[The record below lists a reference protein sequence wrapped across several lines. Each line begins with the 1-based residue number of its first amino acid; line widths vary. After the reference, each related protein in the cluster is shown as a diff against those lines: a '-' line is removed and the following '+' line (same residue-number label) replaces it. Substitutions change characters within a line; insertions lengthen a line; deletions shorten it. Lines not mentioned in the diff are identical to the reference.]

1 MKRLLPIIIC
11 IAILGI
17 GIAVQ
22 YQANRPPAVPVVELV
37 PRGAPAVE
45 QNAGQQRVDKEN
57 ITIDIVE
64 LMEVLDRLRGDD
76 HADQL
81 ADWALYGTLLQAG
94 LSSDEIRSA
103 TFDIAPIRHPS
114 LEEVLDFDYGPGRR
128 ALLPDG
134 KVWLFYSERDNS
146 PKATL
151 ARLADRIR
159 MELGTVPERFEVFRY
174 RTELFEGAIYVTQET
189 PLPSSQLFS
198 PAFGYVEQ
206 EVATRADLDRWLN
219 QIDDVTY
226 VNYNKDETLIF
237 GGRRMPEAPTENL
250 RIEDVAALYQAH
262 STLERSFKEVEA
274 HLNKE
279 IDPIIDAFENLVNIY
294 NSGSRTSEY
303 SLMSP
308 NSFEFAAAVSR
319 LENLLGDKPAKPSYR
334 PLPGKKSK
342 DRWPLGSFPN
352 LNNQELLDQILS
364 QNKYRDFQTQR
375 AAIESFRPRV
385 KKHIESLQTKR
396 YRELVLAGRV
406 PPSEPGFSLDP
417 QWDTQGLVQ
426 DLEIIAKNAN
436 MIVTQA
442 INLAAE
448 LDDETDLEFESAPRA
463 IHVRANSLRQILKGV
478 DIGEYRIPGKWRNV
492 LSKIVSAV
500 QGKSGLELERGGIVP
515 FLELKEELKA
525 SPQQE
530 DVELLEI
537 LEYMQAKHWRQCA
550 RYDGPMNGTRIGMN
564 LFYTDLLAKLWAGL
578 DYYREAPLSALYGFR
593 TMQTE
598 GPRIEPI
605 YWNEIWDLPNT
616 RLWFGTQS
624 GGYKGSPESDGG
636 LRFAHIC
643 TRVYAAG
650 SDPLKPGKETT
661 PAENSRRV
669 MGWWDRHYAKVAD
682 YEQQYHVQNQIMKW
696 SVITGWM
703 AEHNVLTDLE
713 SVAVD
718 RSLRFDNWYT
728 ENENLRFRRQIPFL
742 PENEWLGGTE
752 CIEALQSYYFQM
764 AGTFS
769 AYIQGGVTLGSSRS
783 LSKATK
789 ISAEIPRSLRR
800 SGLDYSKPGLQNIR
814 GTKFELPP
822 ASRGQ
827 AWVRMKL
834 AQKTR
839 MRAMGAEFSTEA
851 LSTSINRRGATGS
864 LRIGMNAGDLGVL
877 NFHKTG
883 NGVKLAWG
891 EGSLSADA
899 KAMQALGK
907 SYFAKD
913 QMEAL
918 ITAQETFSPVRG
930 DYIVQVGGKSPEVLR
945 TGGGGLGGGGP
956 PPARILRFA
965 NGSPGGKK
973 PHLQAAAVP
982 EPDSPLARAYQIM
995 GMQMKEQPLEMF
1007 TLPLDEAMTRVN
1019 QASWQRLQALPSGK
1033 TQPGVV
1039 GRVFTDKGPGQNAR
1053 SIFIQTGDPQ
1063 LGKLKAFVQD
1073 DLLFVKRPAT
1083 AEANKVFNDFVVRH
1097 QITSEQVENV
1107 IAAATTGDAQAAI
1120 PLGVST
1126 GRIHGIRAGELMAQ
1140 GKYDKAVAELLEASK
1155 SKSLGEAVSS
1165 YQQTGPRELAK
1176 RLVRGEN
1183 TSAGTTFAKTY
1194 GFESNPDIMLTSV
1207 IMDIR
1212 ASQPQ
1217 KAAQRLK
1224 KISAEID
1231 STSLSEP
1238 LKSEMSTVAMKS
1250 SGDYINIR
1258 SGRFEG
1264 FAEALTGKV
1273 GLRNNGFRV
1282 HTVLPKKA
1290 LKTQGKLSHQERTD
1304 LAALFVE
1311 EPPQAV
1317 YVQDNRILNKFDWDG
1332 APESSLQKAMRDPQ
1346 FVWER
1351 LSTQEIGKFRPS
1363 VLMEED
1369 VRFIQR
1375 PMPKQRTATRSLQP
1389 KGAVR
1394 PASKKPYIYTV
1405 RSCDA
1410 NGDGTVT
1417 KEELATCG

>member
-22 YQANRPPAVPVVELV
+22 YQANRPTAVPVVEPV
-37 PRGAPAVE
+37 PRAAPAVE
-45 QNAGQQRVDKEN
+45 QNAGQQRVDKDN

-64 LMEVLDRLRGDD
+64 LMEVLDQLRGDD

-103 TFDIAPIRHPS
+103 TFDIAPVRHPS

-134 KVWLFYSERDNS
+134 DVWLFYSERDRS
-146 PKATL
+146 PKATI
-151 ARLADRIR
+151 ARLADQVR

-198 PAFGYVEQ
+198 PAYGYVEQ
-206 EVATRADLDRWLN
+206 EVTTRTDLDRWLN

-226 VNYNKDETLIF
+226 VSYNEGGSVTF
-237 GGRRMPEAPTENL
+237 GGRRLAEAPTKNL
-250 RIEDVAALYQAH
+250 RLDDVAALYQAH
-262 STLERSFKEVEA
+262 STLERSFKEVMA
-274 HLNKE
+274 LLNKA
-279 IDPIIDAFENLVNIY
+279 IDPIIDAINNMVNIY
-294 NSGSRTSEY
+294 NRGRPTSKY
-303 SLMSP
+303 SVMSP

-319 LENLLGDKPAKPSYR
+319 LKNLLGDKPAEPSYR
-334 PLPGKKSK
+334 PIPGKKSK
-342 DRWPLGSFPN
+342 DRWPLGSLPD
-352 LNNQELLDQILS
+352 LNNQEVLDQLLGY
-364 QNKYRDFQTQR
+364 NKYMDPSAQK
-375 AAIESFRPRV
+375 AAIESLRPRV
-385 KKHIESLQTKR
+385 EKHIKSIQTKR
-396 YRELVLAGRV
+396 YRELVRAGRV
-406 PPSEPGFSLDP
+406 QPSEPGFSLDP

-426 DLEIIAKNAN
+426 DLEILTKNADR
-436 MIVTQA
+436 IVAQA

-448 LDDETDLEFESAPRA
+448 FDDKTDLESETAPRA
-463 IHVRANSLRQILKGV
+463 IHVRANSLRKGLKEV
-478 DIGEYRIPGKWRNV
+478 DLAGYRIPVKRKAE
-492 LSKIVSAV
+492 LSRIVTSV
-500 QGKSGLELERGGIVP
+500 RGKSGLELEEGGIVP
-515 FLELKEELKA
+515 FLELKEELKI
-525 SPQQE
+525 SFKKE
-530 DVELLEI
+530 DVQLLGI
-537 LEYMQAKHWRQCA
+537 LEYLQAKHRRQCA
-550 RYDGPMNGTRIGMN
+550 RYDGPLNGTRIGMN

-578 DYYREAPLSALYGFR
+578 DYYTEAPLDAIYGFR
-593 TMQTE
+593 TNSTE
-598 GPRIEPI
+598 GPRIEAV
-605 YWNEIWDLPNT
+605 YWKEIWDLPST
-616 RLWFGTQS
+616 RLWFGTRP
-624 GGYKGSPESDGG
+624 GGYKGSPDSDGG
-636 LRFAHIC
+636 LRFAHIS

-661 PAENSRRV
+661 PAERSRRV

-682 YEQQYHVQNQIMKW
+682 YEQQYHIQNQIMKW
-696 SVITGWM
+696 SVITGWI
-703 AEHNVLTDLE
+703 AEHKVLTDLE

-718 RSLRFDNWYT
+718 RSLRFDKWYA
-728 ENENLRFRRQIPFL
+728 ENENLRFKRPIPFI

-752 CIEALQSYYFQM
+752 CIETLQSYQFQM
-764 AGTFS
+764 AGANAAF
-769 AYIQGGVTLGSSRS
+769 IEGGVTLGSRKS
-783 LSKATK
+783 LGAATT
-789 ISAEIPRSLRR
+789 ISAKIPRSLRR
-800 SGLDYSKPGLQNIR
+800 SGLDYSKSGLQNLR
-814 GTKFELPP
+814 GTTFELPP

-851 LSTSINRRGATGS
+851 LSTSINLRGATGS

-913 QMEAL
+913 QMKAL
-918 ITAQETFSPVRG
+918 VTAQETFSPVRG

-982 EPDSPLARAYQIM
+982 EPDSSLARAYRIM
-995 GMQMKEQPLEMF
+995 GMQMKGQPLETF

-1039 GRVFTDKGPGQNAR
+1039 GRLFTDKGPGQNAR

-1073 DLLFVKRPAT
+1073 DLLFVKRPTT
-1083 AEANKVFNDFVVRH
+1083 AEADKVFNDFVVRH
-1097 QITSEQVENV
+1097 KITGEQVEKV
-1107 IAAATTGDAQAAI
+1107 IAATTTGDAQAAI
-1120 PLGVST
+1120 PLGVSA
-1126 GRIHGIRAGELMAQ
+1126 GRLHGIKAGELMAQ
-1140 GKYDKAVAELLEASK
+1140 GKYDKAVAELIEASR

-1176 RLVRGEN
+1176 RLIRGEN
-1183 TSAGTTFAKTY
+1183 TSAGRTFAKTY

-1207 IMDIR
+1207 LTDIR

-1224 KISAEID
+1224 RISAEID

-1238 LKSEMSTVAMKS
+1238 VKSEMSTVAMKS
-1250 SGDYINIR
+1250 SGDFT
-1258 SGRFEG
+1258 S
-1264 FAEALTGKV
+1264 
-1273 GLRNNGFRV
+1273 
-1282 HTVLPKKA
+1282 
-1290 LKTQGKLSHQERTD
+1290 
-1304 LAALFVE
+1304 
-1311 EPPQAV
+1311 
-1317 YVQDNRILNKFDWDG
+1317 
-1332 APESSLQKAMRDPQ
+1332 
-1346 FVWER
+1346 
-1351 LSTQEIGKFRPS
+1351 
-1363 VLMEED
+1363 
-1369 VRFIQR
+1369 
-1375 PMPKQRTATRSLQP
+1375 
-1389 KGAVR
+1389 
-1394 PASKKPYIYTV
+1394 
-1405 RSCDA
+1405 
-1410 NGDGTVT
+1410 
-1417 KEELATCG
+1417 